1 MCFLSLNYFKNF
13 IRMLKK
19 KLLIILFALGIAVN
33 SGCCFHH
40 SSVPKLPKTWH
51 GNECDTKSLEDDPEQ
66 AKLHVFIM
74 YSGMICSHVAL
85 RVYGQSKGSI
95 FWDPAG
101 GFGRH
106 DDVDPTLQNSDSDIP
121 AELGSVR
128 EKDVIVEGAPS
139 INQYLAW
146 RKQIQTSGV
155 EIFEFNLSDDDAG
168 KFWNIIRYGT
178 NYSHPKG
185 AFQTNAVGGTCG
197 LVVAKFLHRF
207 AEGIVDVN
215 TVLYPHNLSKQ
226 LYKENPDRV
235 IVYRNDHL
243 SYYIPSEN

>member
-1 MCFLSLNYFKNF
+1 
-13 IRMLKK
+13 MLKK
-19 KLLIILFALGIAVN
+19 KLFIIIFVFGTTVH
-33 SGCCFHH
+33 SGCCFHR
-40 SSVPKLPKTWH
+40 SSVPKLPKTWY
-51 GNECDTKSLEDDPEQ
+51 GNECDTKSLEDDAEQ
-66 AKLHVFIM
+66 AKLHIFIM
-74 YSGMICSHVAL
+74 YSGMICSHVAV
-85 RVYGQSKGSI
+85 RVCCQSKGPI

-106 DDVDPTLQNSDSDIP
+106 DDEDPTLQNSHFDIP

-128 EKDVIVEGAPS
+128 KKDMIVEGVPS

-155 EIFEFNLSDDDAG
+155 EIFEFNLSDDDAE
-168 KFWNIIRYGT
+168 KFWTIIRYGT
-178 NYSHPKG
+178 NRSHPKG
-185 AFQTNAVGGTCG
+185 AFHTNALGGTCG

-207 AEGIVDVN
+207 ADNIVKVD

-226 LYKENPDRV
+226 LYNGNPDRV
-235 IVYRNDHL
+235 IVYRDDHL

>member
-1 MCFLSLNYFKNF
+1 
-13 IRMLKK
+13 MLKK
-19 KLLIILFALGIAVN
+19 NLLIILLVLGLTVH
-33 SGCCFHH
+33 SGCCFHR
-40 SSVPKLPKTWH
+40 SSVPKLPKTWYC
-51 GNECDTKSLEDDPEQ
+51 NECDTKSLEDDTEQ

-85 RVYGQSKGSI
+85 RVYCQSKGPI

-106 DDVDPTLQNSDSDIP
+106 HEDVDPAIQNSHFDIP

-128 EKDVIVEGAPS
+128 KKDMIVEGVPS

-155 EIFEFNLSDDDAG
+155 EVFEFNLSDEDAE
-168 KFWNIIRYGT
+168 KFWTIIRDGT
-178 NYSHPKG
+178 NRSHPKG
-185 AFQTNAVGGTCG
+185 AFHTNAVGGTCG

-207 AEGIVDVN
+207 AGDIVVVN

-226 LYKENPDRV
+226 LYRGNPDRV